1 MEFLEREVDHL
12 LFSSIAPSSSRTYSA
27 GFRCY
32 TDFCIAMSIRPFPA
46 TETQLLWFVASVR
59 RRLGYKSIKVYLCA
73 IQFESTLAGFPLEM
87 SRFTRL
93 HYALRG
99 VRRLQ
104 GNKFTRQPREPITVH
119 HLFKLLD
126 YFETNFS
133 HPDDFMLTSAV
144 LLAFFSLL
152 RSSEYT
158 SKSTKRCDSINT
170 LNFDDIH
177 FERNFNFVQ
186 VQISGSKT
194 DPFRVGCALKAWSVK
209 GRLCPVRA
217 LKKFILNHPFRTG
230 PLFAYADGTFL
241 TRNRLSRVIKLAI
254 PNTNLDTHSFRIGGA
269 SAAAA
274 AGIPD
279 STIQVMGRWSSNA
292 YRTYLRMPDQMF
304 KSAARLMNYARTIT
318 PRWSPEEVNCI
329 SWV

>member
-1 MEFLEREVDHL
+1 
-12 LFSSIAPSSSRTYSA
+12 
-27 GFRCY
+27 
-32 TDFCIAMSIRPFPA
+32 MSIRPFPA
-46 TETQLLWFVASVR
+46 TEKQLLWFVASVR

-73 IQFESTLAGFPLEM
+73 TQFESIVCGFPLEV

-104 GNKFTRQPREPITVH
+104 GNKFTRHPREPITVH
-119 HLFKLLD
+119 HLVKLLD

-133 HPDDFMLTSAV
+133 HPDNLMLTLAV

-158 SKSTKRCDSINT
+158 SKSINGYDEINT
-170 LNFDDIH
+170 LNFNDIH
-177 FERNFNFVQ
+177 FERNFDFVQ
-186 VQISGSKT
+186 VRISGSKT

-217 LKKFILNHPFRTG
+217 LKRFIQNHPFRTG
-230 PLFAYADGTFL
+230 PLFAYADGSFL
-241 TRNRLSRVIKLAI
+241 TRNRLSRVIKSAI
-254 PNTNLDTHSFRIGGA
+254 PDTNLDTHSFRIGGA

-292 YRTYLRMPDQMF
+292 YRTYLRMPAQML
-304 KSAARLMNYARTIT
+304 KRAARLMNHARTIT
-318 PRWSPEEVNCI
+318 PRWSPEDENLI
-329 SWV
+329 SMV